1 MESGINNFK
10 DLAEIISYCV
20 TAISLLGL
28 WATYIFSMKQIH
40 FTTMEKCVAN
50 FREITKL
57 TGLASDK
64 SFEYIEF
71 VSEELFYFENGYL
84 PLKVSIEWID
94 GMIDYLPFYDKNKVF
109 IKSNRLDTLK
119 DQDKTIRLLRDYPRI
134 RKAIQM
140 RENIDFETVHISIEN
155 ENDREKR
162 RQERDKII
170 YRVIKNLNIIWYK
183 KINLKNK
190 IANR

>member
-28 WATYIFSMKQIH
+28 WATYIFSKKQIH
-40 FTTMEKCVAN
+40 FTTMEKCVSN
-50 FREITKL
+50 FKKITKPS
-57 TGLASDK
+57 GLQSDK
-64 SFEYIEF
+64 SAEYIEF
-71 VSEELFYFENGYL
+71 VSEELFYFENSYL
-84 PLKVSIEWID
+84 PLTVSIEWID

-109 IKSNRLDTLK
+109 IKSNRLDALK
-119 DQDKTIRLLRDYPRI
+119 DQNETIRLLHDYPRI

-140 RENIDFETVHISIEN
+140 RQEIDFEIVHVSIEN

-162 RQERDKII
+162 RQERDKVI
-170 YRVIKNLNIIWYK
+170 YRVIMNLNIGWWK
-183 KINLKNK
+183 KIGLRQK